1 MSVKKFTQSNR
12 PEEAS
17 LELNKAERERDRGD
31 KRDKVRVSKF
41 SKKMR
46 VSDFFN
52 RRVWL

>member
-17 LELNKAERERDRGD
+17 LELNKAERERGD
-31 KRDKVRVSKF
+31 KRDKMRVSKF